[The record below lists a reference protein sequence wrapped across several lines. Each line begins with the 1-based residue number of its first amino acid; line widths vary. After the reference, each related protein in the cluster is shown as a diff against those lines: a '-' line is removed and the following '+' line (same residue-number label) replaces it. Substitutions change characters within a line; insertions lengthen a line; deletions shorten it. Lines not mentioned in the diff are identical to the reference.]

1 MSINP
6 LSKDLNSI
14 EAIVLDLDE
23 TIISFKNEYSL
34 LLDDLLF
41 LNINPLIIRNA
52 IDNANNKGFSIDLF
66 IKTIEQLGNK
76 FFNKKTKAKIRDT
89 FNEWLLKSV
98 YIFNDAELFIEFWEN
113 RVPIII
119 LTLGDQ
125 KYQQKK
131 IRISGL
137 DRFQSFYVTK
147 PYSKIE
153 KLNLILKKQ
162 YIIYVD
168 DNINEIIEI
177 AENNITRRII
187 PFWLKRN
194 HELEDNNR
202 KNSDYIK
209 ISSLLDINNY
219 ISINERGFY
228 MEI

>member
-1 MSINP
+1 MAIN
-6 LSKDLNSI
+6 
-14 EAIVLDLDE
+14 
-23 TIISFKNEYSL
+23 
-34 LLDDLLF
+34 F
-41 LNINPLIIRNA
+41 L
-52 IDNANNKGFSIDLF
+52 
-66 IKTIEQLGNK
+66 T
-76 FFNKKTKAKIRDT
+76 KKTKAKIRDT

-98 YIFNDAELFIEFWEN
+98 YIFNDAERFIEFWEN

-119 LTLGDQ
+119 LTFGDQ

>member
-1 MSINP
+1 M
-6 LSKDLNSI
+6 
-14 EAIVLDLDE
+14 
-23 TIISFKNEYSL
+23 
-34 LLDDLLF
+34 
-41 LNINPLIIRNA
+41 
-52 IDNANNKGFSIDLF
+52 
-66 IKTIEQLGNK
+66 
-76 FFNKKTKAKIRDT
+76 
-89 FNEWLLKSV
+89 
-98 YIFNDAELFIEFWEN
+98 
-113 RVPIII
+113 
-119 LTLGDQ
+119 
-125 KYQQKK
+125 
-131 IRISGL
+131 
-137 DRFQSFYVTK
+137 TK

-168 DNINEIIEI
+168 DSINEIIEI

>member
-1 MSINP
+1 MTIKHLP
-6 LSKDLNSI
+6 KYLNSI

-23 TIISFKNEYSL
+23 TLISFNSGYSL

-41 LNINPLIIRNA
+41 LNINPLIIRIA
-52 IDNANNKGFSIDLF
+52 IDSANNKGFSIDLF

-76 FFNKKTKAKIRDT
+76 FFNKQTKEEIKDT
-89 FNEWLLKSV
+89 FNTWLLKSI
-98 YIFNDAELFIEFWEN
+98 YIFNDAERFIEIWEN
-113 RVPIII
+113 RVPIMI
-119 LTLGDQ
+119 LTFGDP
-125 KYQQKK
+125 KYQQSK
-131 IRISGL
+131 IKISGF